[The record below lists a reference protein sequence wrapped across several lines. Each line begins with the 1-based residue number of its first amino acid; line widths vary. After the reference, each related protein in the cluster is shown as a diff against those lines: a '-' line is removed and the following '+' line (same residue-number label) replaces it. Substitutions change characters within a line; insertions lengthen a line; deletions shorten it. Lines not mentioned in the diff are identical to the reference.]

1 MFKQFKKTFPLNCV
15 LLIRFYTANLWDDV
29 AITNKFLLPI
39 YQNKLVFK
47 FELDDEKT
55 NIFMTNHFFKN
66 FLYQEA
72 LTVKLESVHKL
83 NMQVKQK
90 YDDLKSMCTAK
101 DELIAR
107 LENEMKELSLFVEKT
122 IKVFVIILLSDRL
135 DRYK

>member
-1 MFKQFKKTFPLNCV
+1 
-15 LLIRFYTANLWDDV
+15 
-29 AITNKFLLPI
+29 
-39 YQNKLVFK
+39 
-47 FELDDEKT
+47 
-55 NIFMTNHFFKN
+55 MTNRFFKN

-107 LENEMKELSLFVEKT
+107 LENEMKELSLFVEET

>member
-1 MFKQFKKTFPLNCV
+1 
-15 LLIRFYTANLWDDV
+15 
-29 AITNKFLLPI
+29 
-39 YQNKLVFK
+39 
-47 FELDDEKT
+47 
-55 NIFMTNHFFKN
+55 MTNHFFKN

-122 IKVFVIILLSDRL
+122 IKVFVIILLSDSL

>member
-1 MFKQFKKTFPLNCV
+1 
-15 LLIRFYTANLWDDV
+15 
-29 AITNKFLLPI
+29 
-39 YQNKLVFK
+39 
-47 FELDDEKT
+47 
-55 NIFMTNHFFKN
+55 MTNHFFKN

-122 IKVFVIILLSDRL
+122 IKVFVIIFFQIGLIDINSNFPRQLHHTLYMKQAASDRQGL
-135 DRYK
+135 TYNW

>member
-1 MFKQFKKTFPLNCV
+1 MWQQ
-15 LLIRFYTANLWDDV
+15 LINFCYQ
-29 AITNKFLLPI
+29 

-122 IKVFVIILLSDRL
+122 IKVFVIILLSDSL
-135 DRYK
+135 DGYK